1 MTPDS
6 TTIED
11 HDGQTLESA
20 FKASGITLR
29 RFWEGAQVSRN
40 IPRKWFKSVV
50 LNTDSML
57 RSASSLGVPVGVL
70 FIRVAH
76 LFCDHIP
83 ELVPAEEPTG
93 KTRVKPA
100 EPGYSPSRELV
111 RVQEHA
117 LKLLLENQHLIEL
130 NDALQAEL
138 TRLRAGKREP
148 VLRQLV
154 TANAARATA
163 SC

>member
-1 MTPDS
+1 MTPIS
-6 TTIED
+6 TTKED
-11 HDGQTLESA
+11 HDGQTLEFA

-50 LNTDSML
+50 LSTDSML
-57 RSASSLGVPVGVL
+57 RSASSLGMPAGVL

-83 ELVPAEEPTG
+83 ELMPSREPTG

-100 EPGYSPSRELV
+100 EPGYNPSRELV

-130 NDALQAEL
+130 NDTLQAEL

-154 TANAARATA
+154 TANAARATV